1 MTVTRFHPA
10 MRRLLLLAA
19 LLAPASVNLSAAAR
33 AQSGPAPLRSAVD
46 GTFAPHAF
54 PKLDGGVQ
62 GFNVDLFTE
71 VAKRLGRPITIDSAS
86 FSGLVPALNAGRYDF
101 LAAPVTVTKERA
113 ENLLF
118 TEGYLYTEFQFG
130 IRKGNAPITS
140 LDDLKGKAI
149 AVNKGSAYDAW
160 AQANAP
166 KLGFTYQT
174 YDTNP
179 DAVQA
184 VVAGRAYAVLA
195 GNTVVKYAASR
206 QPQLVPDFVIKET
219 RAHWAAPFR
228 KDEVALRNQVE
239 DVLECMK
246 RDGSL
251 AKLSE
256 KWFGARPAADD
267 AENTPF
273 PGYGVPGLPGYDPA
287 PHEPRCG

>member
-1 MTVTRFHPA
+1 MPA
-10 MRRLLLLAA
+10 PNHRAVQQAFGRRLAAGERLL
-19 LLAPASVNLSAAAR
+19 
-33 AQSGPAPLRSAVD
+33 
-46 GTFAPHAF
+46 GTFLKTPTPHATEILAEVGF
-54 PKLDGGVQ
+54 DSWGVDFSSVAL
-62 GFNVDLFTE
+62 GKARERADEAGVECTLVKGDLTADLIVGVEGPF
-71 VAKRLGRPITIDSAS
+71 
-86 FSGLVPALNAGRYDF
+86 DF
-101 LAAPVTVTKERA
+101 LVD
-113 ENLLF
+113 
-118 TEGYLYTEFQFG
+118 FG
-130 IRKGNAPITS
+130 T
-140 LDDLKGKAI
+140 LDDLKGRAI